1 MSEIEILDLKS
12 KLTPK
17 EYLTNILTLSKQTT
31 QENSIIFDFEID
43 RNYCHCKAT
52 KYNVDGSKE
61 AIKEEI
67 FDNINQVMNELIEP
81 FLNHFV
87 NTNKIVINNI
97 SSYKEQTTSLK
108 VISEFNDMCNI
119 HGIDEKNATRL
130 SEKAKQIGMSNM
142 SDISQEK
149 MDQRGVGNVLAF
161 IISILILATII
172 VGLLIPNF
180 LK

>member
-61 AIKEEI
+61 VIKEEI

-87 NTNKIVINNI
+87 NANKIVINNI

-142 SDISQEK
+142 SNISQEK

-161 IISILILATII
+161 IISILILATVI
-172 VGLLIPNF
+172 VGLLIPIF